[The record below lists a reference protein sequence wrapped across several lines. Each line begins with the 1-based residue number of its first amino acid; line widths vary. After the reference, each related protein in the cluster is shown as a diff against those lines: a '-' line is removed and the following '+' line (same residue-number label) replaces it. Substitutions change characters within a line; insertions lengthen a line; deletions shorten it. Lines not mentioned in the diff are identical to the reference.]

1 MVFMRQNCVAQIFAL
16 LVTSVIFQVLIIIA
30 SPIND
35 VKDQRLTLLIEASVS
50 IYLYALL
57 SLTDFM
63 GENTLREEIGQ
74 VLALLTWTIVAI
86 NVTVFFSR
94 CIRRASMF
102 FKPRVQAWFF
112 KEKARIEQCKHNAL
126 EEKSAP

>member
-86 NVTVFFSR
+86 NVIVFFSR
-94 CIRRASMF
+94 WIRRAILF
-102 FKPRVQAWFF
+102 IKPRV
-112 KEKARIEQCKHNAL
+112 
-126 EEKSAP
+126 